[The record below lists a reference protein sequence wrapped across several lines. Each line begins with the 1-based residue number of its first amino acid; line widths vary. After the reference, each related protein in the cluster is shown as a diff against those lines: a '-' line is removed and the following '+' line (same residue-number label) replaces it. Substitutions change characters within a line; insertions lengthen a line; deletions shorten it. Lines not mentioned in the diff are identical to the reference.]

1 METSTGNRN
10 ELLSLWVATAREH
23 HQAMKRLRRAVN
35 ACKRASR
42 SASVASDSQIAEQ
55 REAAEW
61 AYWTL
66 HRFAEATFQTPE
78 HLKEFWYVY
87 THRI

>member
-10 ELLSLWVATAREH
+10 ELLSRRVAAATAH
-23 HQAMKRLRRAVN
+23 VQAMKRLRRAVN

-42 SASVASDSQIAEQ
+42 AASVASDSQIAEQ

-78 HLKEFWYVY
+78 HFKEWWYVY